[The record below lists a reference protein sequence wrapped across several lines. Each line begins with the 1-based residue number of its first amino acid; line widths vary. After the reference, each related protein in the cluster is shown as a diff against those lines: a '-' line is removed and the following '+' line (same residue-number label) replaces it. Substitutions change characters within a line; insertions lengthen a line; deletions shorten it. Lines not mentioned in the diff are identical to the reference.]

1 MMTITVKD
9 FVEASSGV
17 DEFEVHGT
25 PDPEYKA
32 IGREYGFFFRS
43 DLAKNPPDYEKFK
56 DRQIDTFSFKAP
68 ADGWI
73 VCEIYLKD

>member
-9 FVEASSGV
+9 FVERSVGV
-17 DEFEVHGT
+17 DEFEIIGT
-25 PDPEYKA
+25 ADPEYKS

-43 DLAKNPPDYEKFK
+43 DLDKNPPDYEKFK
-56 DRQIDTFSFKAP
+56 DRQVDIFSFKVP
-68 ADGWI
+68 SDGWI

>member
-25 PDPEYKA
+25 KDPEYKS
-32 IGREYGFFFRS
+32 IGEEYGFFFRS
-43 DLAKNPPDYEKFK
+43 DLEKNPPSYEKFK
-56 DRQIDTFSFKAP
+56 DRQIERMSFYSSY
-68 ADGWI
+68 DSWV